1 MSKENKAMIEMLL
14 CAALWSTAGIF
25 MKYIPWNGFVVAGI
39 RSLIAG
45 STMAVYMAAKGYK
58 LTVSRQTVTAGGFT
72 ALVYICFVLAN
83 KLTTA
88 ANAIVLQF
96 TSPVF
101 IVILTALFLHR
112 RVKKSDLAVVLVTL
126 GGIALF
132 FFDQLEPS
140 GILGNA
146 LAITAGLF
154 MAGMYVCVGEQ
165 ETEERYS
172 SIVLGQTFTF
182 LAGVPF
188 AVFIAP
194 VLAPRPVLFI
204 FILGVLQLG
213 IPYILYVRAS
223 RYCPPLACSLLGA
236 LEPLLNP
243 VWVLIFYGE
252 KPGIFALIGG
262 IIVVGAISA
271 WCIYGSKEQTA

>member
-188 AVFIAP
+188 AVFTAP

>member
-45 STMAVYMAAKGYK
+45 GTMAVYMAAKGYK
-58 LTVSRQTVTAGGFT
+58 LTVSRQTVTAGAFT

-188 AVFIAP
+188 AVFTAP
-194 VLAPRPVLFI
+194 VLALRPVLFI

>member
-58 LTVSRQTVTAGGFT
+58 LTVSRQTVTAGAFT

-188 AVFIAP
+188 AVFTAP